1 MSEDDRA
8 PRRRSLGMGLAALLG
23 GDPALLDPAAGG
35 RPAQWVPIEFLRPSP
50 LQPRR
55 QFPEAELEE
64 LARSIRDKG
73 LLQPLLVRP
82 APAGA
87 PGYEIVAGERR
98 WRAAQRAG
106 LHELPVLVRELAD
119 REVLELALVEN
130 LQRADLGPLEE
141 ARAYRRLIEEFGH
154 DQEEVARVVGR
165 SRSHVANT
173 LRLLSLPEE
182 VARLLEEGKLT
193 AGHAR
198 ALLGAEDPVALAL
211 EVVRRELSVRETEAL
226 VRARARRRDKSAG
239 GRQRDPDLVALERRL
254 ATRLGLPIA
263 IRPKA
268 RGGSLTIRYSS
279 LEQLEAVIRRLV
291 PD

>member
-1 MSEDDRA
+1 MREEDRA

-23 GDPALLDPAAGG
+23 GDPALLDTGTGG
-35 RPAQWVPIEFLRPSP
+35 RTAQMVPIEFLRPSP

-64 LARSIRDKG
+64 LAHSIREKG
-73 LLQPLLVRP
+73 VLQPLLVRP

-106 LHELPVLVRELAD
+106 VHELPVVVRELSD

-130 LQRADLGPLEE
+130 LQRADLTPLEE
-141 ARAYRRLIEEFGH
+141 ARAYQRLIEEFGH
-154 DQEEVARVVGR
+154 PQEEVARIVGR

-173 LRLLSLPEE
+173 LRLLALPEE
-182 VARLLEEGKLT
+182 VAHLLEEGRLT

-198 ALLGAEDPVALAL
+198 ALLAAEDPVSLAR

-226 VRARARRRDKSAG
+226 VRARARPGRAARGRR
-239 GRQRDPDLVALERRL
+239 RDPDLVALEQRL
-254 ATRLGLPIA
+254 AARLGLPIA
-263 IRPKA
+263 IRPRAK
-268 RGGSLTIRYSS
+268 GGSLTIRYSS
-279 LEQLEAVIRRLV
+279 LDQLDALIRRLA